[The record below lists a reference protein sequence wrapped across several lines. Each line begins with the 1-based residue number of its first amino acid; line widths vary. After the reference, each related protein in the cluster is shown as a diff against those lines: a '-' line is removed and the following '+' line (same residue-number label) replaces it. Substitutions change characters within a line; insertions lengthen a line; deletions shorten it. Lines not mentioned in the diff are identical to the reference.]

1 MASCTDTAAY
11 SQTQI
16 PKFHQTMISFPNTLI
31 SSLSEQYTASMCNGD
46 PECVF
51 GRSCI
56 AAAYV
61 VGAIET
67 RRRIT
72 NIIKAVALCGDG
84 LSTDVASRLLK
95 AIQEIESK
103 Q

>member
-1 MASCTDTAAY
+1 
-11 SQTQI
+11 
-16 PKFHQTMISFPNTLI
+16 MISFPNTLI
-31 SSLSEQYTASMCNGD
+31 GSLSEQYTASMCNGD

-84 LSTDVASRLLK
+84 LSTDVASRLLN
-95 AIQEIESK
+95 AIKEIESNP